1 MRKAE
6 RRRSRSS
13 LLMRLLPLV
22 SAKRKISRA
31 LSKGSEAQPAW
42 TGLVA
47 KVERMQADEMRRRR
61 SGEVMEGIGMMT
73 EDGREGIKRVLEIR
87 RPGRDGGEKGEGRYR
102 GRKSNDFV
110 TFGRVGF
117 VEIP

>member
-1 MRKAE
+1 
-6 RRRSRSS
+6 
-13 LLMRLLPLV
+13 
-22 SAKRKISRA
+22 
-31 LSKGSEAQPAW
+31 
-42 TGLVA
+42 
-47 KVERMQADEMRRRR
+47 
-61 SGEVMEGIGMMT
+61 MEGIGMMT